1 MRTSLA
7 SEWIIPIEEL
17 KIKEVIGIGHFGRVH
32 RFINVFIIIAFL
44 IIAMIC
50 DKDLLILLF

>member
-32 RFINVFIIIAFL
+32 RFASVITAIKITIAYS
-44 IIAMIC
+44 
-50 DKDLLILLF
+50 KDRSILLL